1 MNTYDRTMQ
10 ALGEPPVNAIRE
22 HGLLVLADAGVLSTC
37 EGCRTRGRLTVL
49 RVGERENCVQCR
61 DHTRKNRAEFC
72 PCGGRL
78 NTVGKC
84 ENGCRQEA

>member
-1 MNTYDRTMQ
+1 VNQYDRTMQ

-22 HGLLVLADAGVLSTC
+22 HGLLAAADASVLATC
-37 EGCRTRGRLTVL
+37 ESCRARGRLTVL
-49 RVGERENCVQCR
+49 RVGETRDCVQCR
-61 DHTRKNRAEFC
+61 DLARRSRAEFC

-78 NTVGKC
+78 NTTGKC